1 MDQRRGTTA
10 TLSIIAAIGGYFLTF
25 SGFPVLGLI
34 TGVVS
39 LPLGITGLII
49 AASPKISGAIISIF
63 AILLGAGA
71 VVAGILGV
79 FGVIMAKPL

>member
-10 TLSIIAAIGGYFLTF
+10 TLSIIAAIGAYFLTF
-25 SGFPVLGLI
+25 SGYPILGLI

-39 LPLGITGLII
+39 LPLGIIGLIV
-49 AASPKISGAIISIF
+49 AASPRVSGGIISIF

-71 VVAGILGV
+71 IIAGILGV
-79 FGVIMAKPL
+79 FGVILT